1 MSRHRDIVGI
11 QISLVEEGV
20 SVRKKVSEAEWLARQ
35 DLAAFYRLVADYGWD
50 DLLLA
55 HLSCR
60 VPGEEAYLINP
71 YGLLFEEI
79 TASSLLKVDYNGQKL
94 LDSDYEISPEANV
107 IHGALL
113 TARSDINSV
122 AHVHTIEGTAIASRV
137 EGLRNISQQSMIVA
151 GSLAYHD
158 YEGVVLD
165 PCEGPR
171 LIADLGDARHMI
183 LRNHGLLT
191 VGFTI
196 SQAFQGL
203 YNLQR
208 ACEIQVAAESGDAP
222 LIHISDKIM
231 EKTMALFAAGTGTQ
245 PTGDLLWEALLR
257 RLDRTQPDFRE

>member
-1 MSRHRDIVGI
+1 MN
-11 QISLVEEGV
+11 
-20 SVRKKVSEAEWLARQ
+20 VRKKVSEAEWLARQ
-35 DLAAFYRLVADYGWD
+35 DLAAFYRLVASYGWD

-71 YGLLFEEI
+71 FGLLFEEI
-79 TASSLLKVDYNGQKL
+79 TASNLLKVDYNGQKL
-94 LDSDYEISPEANV
+94 LDSEYDISPEANV

-113 TARSDINSV
+113 TARTDINSV

-165 PCEGPR
+165 PAEAPR
-171 LIADLGDARHMI
+171 LAADLGEARHMI

-191 VGFTI
+191 VGATV
-196 SQAFQGL
+196 SQTFQAL

-208 ACEIQVAAESGDAP
+208 ACEVQVAAESGDAP
-222 LIHISDKIM
+222 LIHISDKVM
-231 EKTMALFAAGTGTQ
+231 EKTLAMFAAGTGTPPAQ
-245 PTGDLLWEALLR
+245 DLLWEAVLR
-257 RLDRTQPDFRE
+257 RLERTQPDYRD

>member
-1 MSRHRDIVGI
+1 MS
-11 QISLVEEGV
+11 ISDQ
-20 SVRKKVSEAEWLARQ
+20 VSEAEWAARVN
-35 DLAAFYRLVADYGWD
+35 LAAFYRLAAGYGWD

-60 VPGEEAYLINP
+60 VPGEPAYLINP
-71 YGLLFEEI
+71 SGLLFEEI
-79 TASSLLKVDYNGQKL
+79 TASSLLKVDYQGQKL
-94 LDSDYEISPEANV
+94 LDSDYDISPEANV
-107 IHGALL
+107 IHGAIL
-113 TARSDINSV
+113 TARDDVNCV

-165 PCEGPR
+165 PAEAPR
-171 LIADLGDARHMI
+171 LQEDLGDASYMI

-191 VGFTI
+191 VGATV
-196 SQAFQGL
+196 SLAFHGL

-222 LIHISDKIM
+222 LIHISEKIM
-231 EKTMALFAAGTGTQ
+231 EKTMAMFAQMGANAPGR
-245 PTGDLLWEALLR
+245 DLLWEALLR
-257 RLDRTQPDFRE
+257 RLDLEEPDFRN

>member
-1 MSRHRDIVGI
+1 MSIRD
-11 QISLVEEGV
+11 E
-20 SVRKKVSEAEWLARQ
+20 VSEGEWAARV
-35 DLAAFYRLVADYGWD
+35 DLAAFYRLVAGYGWD

-60 VPGEEAYLINP
+60 VPGEDAYLINP
-71 YGLLFEEI
+71 FGLLFEEI
-79 TASSLLKVDYNGQKL
+79 TASSLLKVDFQGGKL
-94 LDSDYEISPEANV
+94 LESDYDISPEANV
-107 IHGALL
+107 IHGAILA
-113 TARSDINSV
+113 ARSDVNSV

-165 PCEGPR
+165 PAEAPR
-171 LIADLGDARHMI
+171 LQADLADARHLI

-191 VGFTI
+191 VGATV
-196 SQAFQGL
+196 SLAFQAL

-208 ACEIQVAAESGDAP
+208 SCEIQIAAESGDAP

-231 EKTMALFAAGTGTQ
+231 ARTVELFAAMGSS
-245 PTGDLLWEALLR
+245 PPERDLLWEALLR
-257 RLDRTQPDFRE
+257 RLDREEPDFRD

>member
-1 MSRHRDIVGI
+1 MD
-11 QISLVEEGV
+11 
-20 SVRKKVSEAEWLARQ
+20 VRGKVSEAEWLARQ
-35 DLAAFYRLVADYGWD
+35 DLAAFHRLVAGYGWD

-60 VPGEEAYLINP
+60 VPGEDAYLINP

-79 TASSLLKVDYNGQKL
+79 TASCLLKVDANGQKL
-94 LDSDYEISPEANV
+94 LESEFEISPEASV
-107 IHGALL
+107 IHGAILA
-113 TARSDINSV
+113 ARTDINCV
-122 AHVHTIEGTAIASRV
+122 AHVHTIEGTAVASRV

-165 PCEGPR
+165 PAEAPR
-171 LIADLGDARHMI
+171 LVEDLGDAKHMI

-191 VGFTI
+191 IGATV
-196 SQAFQGL
+196 SLAFQAL

-208 ACEIQVAAESGDAP
+208 SCEVQVAAESGATP

-231 EKTMALFAAGTGTQ
+231 QKTQALFAAGAAAA
-245 PTGDLLWEALLR
+245 PAKDLLWEALLR
-257 RLDRTQPDFRE
+257 RLDRTQPEFRD

>member
-1 MSRHRDIVGI
+1 MSIRD
-11 QISLVEEGV
+11 E
-20 SVRKKVSEAEWLARQ
+20 VSEAEWTARV
-35 DLAAFYRLVADYGWD
+35 DLAAFYRLVAGYGWD

-60 VPGEEAYLINP
+60 VPEEDAYLINP
-71 YGLLFEEI
+71 FGLLFEEI
-79 TASSLLKVDYNGQKL
+79 TASSLLKVDFQGGKL
-94 LDSDYEISPEANV
+94 LESDYDISPEANV
-107 IHGALL
+107 IHGAIL
-113 TARSDINSV
+113 TARPDIASV

-165 PCEGPR
+165 PAEAPR
-171 LIADLGDARHMI
+171 LQADLADARHLI

-191 VGFTI
+191 VGATV
-196 SQAFQGL
+196 SLAFQAL

-208 ACEIQVAAESGDAP
+208 SCEVQIAAESGDAP

-231 EKTMALFAAGTGTQ
+231 ERTMALFTAMGSS
-245 PTGDLLWEALLR
+245 PPERDLLWEALLR
-257 RLDRTQPDFRE
+257 RLDRREPDFRD